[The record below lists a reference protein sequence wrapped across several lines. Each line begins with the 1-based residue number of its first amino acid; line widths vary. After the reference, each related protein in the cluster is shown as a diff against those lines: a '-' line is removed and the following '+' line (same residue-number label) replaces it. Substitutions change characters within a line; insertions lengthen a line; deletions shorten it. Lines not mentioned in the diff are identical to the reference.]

1 MAGGIRGGCAHRF
14 SKVPLSL
21 CLTLSLSLSLSLSRT
36 HTLKTS
42 FFVPVLAIRKRRAR
56 LYRHIPRLE
65 DRIIQHFISTMF
77 NHDRLRLSSAHR
89 PDRSFRRAA
98 RICSPARQD
107 RRGGRS
113 AHNSQHHDKNCS
125 AGAQPRR
132 LRHTFRHC
140 AQSVPTETTGQTSR
154 LARRALRRGPRR
166 RVRARAARLVKSRGS
181 ERKLDFIFF
190 FRDRH
195 WEGLGGPFG
204 IRVRGTGIHWP
215 GTHWQASSCQW
226 FGRGDKEAS

>member
-1 MAGGIRGGCAHRF
+1 MAAHTDFLR
-14 SKVPLSL
+14 SLSL
-21 CLTLSLSLSLSLSRT
+21 SVSLFLSLSLSHT

-89 PDRSFRRAA
+89 PDRGFRRAA
-98 RICSPARQD
+98 RICPPARQD

-125 AGAQPRR
+125 ARAQPRR

-154 LARRALRRGPRR
+154 LARRAFVAARGGVCVPGPLDWSNRGAASANLISFFFSVTGTRRGWAGP
-166 RVRARAARLVKSRGS
+166 LES
-181 ERKLDFIFF
+181 ESVALAF
-190 FRDRH
+190 
-195 WEGLGGPFG
+195 
-204 IRVRGTGIHWP
+204 
-215 GTHWQASSCQW
+215 THCQWQASSCQW